1 MKHGISIDR
10 VTVNVSSE
18 QIAWLNETARE
29 RATSASDI
37 VRRLIDE
44 TRGAYLTPA
53 DARFDISAHAPNDSA
68 HAPIDNPEHS

>member
-18 QIAWLNETARE
+18 QIAWLNEVAKS

-44 TRGAYLTPA
+44 TRGAYLTPGG
-53 DARFDISAHAPNDSA
+53 ARHNDGS
-68 HAPIDNPEHS
+68 PRTGDSSSDPLDGE

>member
-10 VTVNVSSE
+10 VTVNVSPE

-53 DARFDISAHAPNDSA
+53 DARFGISRSDSGFS
-68 HAPIDNPEHS
+68 PIDNPEHS

>member
-10 VTVNVSSE
+10 VTVNVSAE
-18 QIAWLNETARE
+18 QIAWLNEVARS

-44 TRGAYLTPA
+44 TRGAYLTSS
-53 DARFDISAHAPNDSA
+53 DARLAAPPCS
-68 HAPIDNPEHS
+68 PIDNPAHS